1 MSYAKVVKPGSEVSL
16 SKINPSKTDEL
27 SREEAEEKLA
37 KLGEKLS
44 KLQELHYAANE
55 NPLLIVLQGSD
66 TSGKDGTIRS
76 IMKFMNAQSTRVASF
91 KVPTAN
97 ELAHD
102 FLWRIHMQ
110 TPGKGETVIFNRS
123 HYEDVLVVRVHE
135 LAPKE
140 VWKERYETINEFED
154 VLVKS
159 GTIILKFFL
168 YITKDE
174 QEQRL
179 LEREADP
186 TKAWK
191 LSAGD
196 WKEREFWDDYIK
208 AYESVLEKCSTKD
221 AQWNIIP
228 ANEKWFRN
236 LAVVEAIYEALQPYE
251 EAWTKKLEAIGEKAK
266 AEIAQFKAEAQ
277 KG

>member
-1 MSYAKVVKPGSEVSL
+1 
-16 SKINPSKTDEL
+16 
-27 SREEAEEKLA
+27 
-37 KLGEKLS
+37 
-44 KLQELHYAANE
+44 
-55 NPLLIVLQGSD
+55 
-66 TSGKDGTIRS
+66 
-76 IMKFMNAQSTRVASF
+76 
-91 KVPTAN
+91 
-97 ELAHD
+97 
-102 FLWRIHMQ
+102 MQ

-123 HYEDVLVVRVHE
+123 HYEDVLVVRVHD

-154 VLVKS
+154 VLTKS

-168 YITKDE
+168 YITKEE

-186 TKAWK
+186 SKAWK

-196 WKEREFWDDYIK
+196 WKEREFWDDYIE
-208 AYESVLEKCSTKD
+208 AYESVLEKCSTKN
-221 AQWNIIP
+221 APWHIIP

-236 LAVVEAIYEALQPYE
+236 LAVVEAIYEALKPYE
-251 EAWTKKLEAIGEKAK
+251 KGWAKKLEAIGEKAK
-266 AEIAQFKAEAQ
+266 AEIAQFKAEAE